1 MAINDLYTA
10 QFRFEGAGSGWTS
23 SMAYRQTDG
32 GNDENTLTDLAVKIA
47 LFVED
52 SFKATQTG
60 LVDMTSVLVYQVT
73 GTNETPGRTR
83 FQQPNAGGVAGNA
96 LPMGMTSVISWLTDA
111 PNAKHN
117 GRMFIGGVP
126 EDGSDDGQL
135 TVAQLALMD
144 TLIADLLSA
153 MGPIGALSAQFEAV
167 TISRVIDGIPRVPPV
182 GFKIVSGA
190 AETFVKNQRR
200 RNTRFL
206 GVGPATP

>member
-32 GNDENTLTDLAVKIA
+32 GNDEDTLTDLAVKIA
-47 LFVED
+47 IFTED
-52 SFKATQTG
+52 SFKATQVVN
-60 LVDMTSVLVYQVT
+60 VDMTSILVYQVT
-73 GTNETPGRTR
+73 GANETPGRTR
-83 FQQPNAGGVAGNA
+83 FQQPNPGDLASNA
-96 LPMGMTSVISWLTDA
+96 LPMGMASVISWLTDA

-126 EDGSDDGQL
+126 EGGSDDGQL
-135 TVAQLALMD
+135 TAAQITLLD
-144 TLIADLLSA
+144 TLITDLLTP
-153 MGPIGALSAQFEAV
+153 MGPIGSVSAQYEPV
-167 TISRVIDGIPRVPPV
+167 TISRVLDGAPRVPPI
-182 GFKIVSGA
+182 GFTIEAGSV
-190 AETFVKNQRR
+190 ETFIKNQRR